1 MIKALPRPSEYT
13 FFRDDLLDPY
23 TEHMTRH
30 PESLLVRITD
40 FLRTPYGGL
49 GSIIGLAPS
58 HHIIMENVM
67 YGKET
72 DSYKEKWETYDL
84 KPISY
89 VRPSTPRFH
98 NSRP

>member
-40 FLRTPYGGL
+40 FLHTPYDGL

-72 DSYKEKWETYDL
+72 DSYKDKWETYDL

-89 VRPSTPRFH
+89 VRPSTRPFH
-98 NSRP
+98 TSRP